1 MEGGKPPLWGGA
13 VVQDFAKVQICSRH
27 HIEPPSDEGRRQ
39 SRHKVPSALFTVAF
53 SLENDGRRI
62 RNKKANPVTKIYS
75 IFAHSPPC
83 AASGASLLSEEG
95 VERDAAFMRW
105 FEILRK
111 FKSVRGT
118 I

>member
-1 MEGGKPPLWGGA
+1 MGGA
-13 VVQDFAKVQICSRH
+13 VVQNLAKAQICSRH

-53 SLENDGRRI
+53 SLENDGRRM

-83 AASGASLLSEEG
+83 AFGASLLSEEG
-95 VERDAAFMRW
+95 VERDVAFMRW
-105 FEILRK
+105 FEILQKR
-111 FKSVRGT
+111 KSVRDT